1 MNARLFPSFCIAAGL
16 ALLFI
21 SAARAG
27 DSTSSSIKFSEPGK
41 PGTVKIRVAHGDVR
55 ITGIKSDNGEVTVK
69 SDAQAVTSAPRKD
82 GLRVITAASSFALFE
97 KANVITL
104 DATENWSHG
113 LGGDFTLTVPKSTSV
128 IITSAWGGDISC
140 TDLSGDV
147 EIKGLNGE
155 VKLTNLSGGAVV
167 ETMNGGIKASITELH
182 DGKPLSFT
190 SMNGEVALNLPA
202 DIKANVRLRTQNG
215 SILTDFDDRV
225 LVTKTETAPQTPKS
239 GRRVTVV
246 HKDGK
251 DTRTSDRTSDNA
263 TNEEIRAAIKEGVQA
278 GAEAAREVAQAIREA
293 AQAAREGVQAAREAE
308 ATANSNGSSVA
319 SIMGTPLP
327 PMPPLPPMT
336 GGKIVSGTINGGG
349 PDIRIAT
356 MNGDVTLRKIGA
368 KK

>member
-1 MNARLFPSFCIAAGL
+1 MKARLFPSFCIAAGL
-16 ALLFI
+16 ALLLI
-21 SAARAG
+21 SAAHAE
-27 DSTSSSIKFSEPGK
+27 DSTSNTIKFSEPGK
-41 PGTVKIRVAHGDVR
+41 PGTIKIRVGHGDVR
-55 ITGIKSDNGEVTVK
+55 ITGIKSETGEVTVK

-82 GLRVITAASSFALFE
+82 GLRVITAASSFALSE

-113 LGGDFTLTVPKSTSV
+113 QSGDFTLTVPKSTSV
-128 IITSAWGGDISC
+128 IITSAWGGDVSC

-155 VKLTNLSGGAVV
+155 VKLTNLSGGALV
-167 ETMNGGIKASITELH
+167 ETMNGEIKASITELH

-215 SILTDFDDRV
+215 SILTDFDDKV
-225 LVTKTETAPQTPKS
+225 LVTKTEAAPYTPKS
-239 GRRVTVV
+239 GRRVSVV
-246 HKDGK
+246 RKDNRNSNN
-251 DTRTSDRTSDNA
+251 DTTA

-293 AQAAREGVQAAREAE
+293 AQAAREGAQAAREAE
-308 ATANSNGSSVA
+308 ASANSNPHVNVNIGAPVPS
-319 SIMGTPLP
+319 
-327 PMPPLPPMT
+327 MPPLPPMT

-356 MNGDVTLRKIGA
+356 MNGDVTLRKFEP